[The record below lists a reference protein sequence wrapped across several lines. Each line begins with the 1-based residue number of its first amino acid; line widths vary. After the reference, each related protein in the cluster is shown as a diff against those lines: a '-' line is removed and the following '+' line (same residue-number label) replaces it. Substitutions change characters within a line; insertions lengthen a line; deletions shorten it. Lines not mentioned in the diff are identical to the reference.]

1 MYVHIQLFNSTLNKM
16 AAKNMKKIKKK
27 TLRKLVKQNN

>member
-27 TLRKLVKQNN
+27 NFTKISKTK